1 MRFKTWL
8 VLVTCLGLVLPC
20 LAGPKVHKV
29 SASKMRGK
37 PELKEGKHNGLYAWA
52 DNEGIHVRWNTSE
65 APTLFHG
72 RLDTDRPIKEIKRLR
87 ELGSGWVK
95 QHGDRI
101 VMFSATTRGE
111 LDGFDLVVPASR
123 KIQLEVTIDGQEPKP
138 EQVFLG
144 KDGFNPPGFPLLL
157 YVR

>member
-1 MRFKTWL
+1 MRLSKWL
-8 VLVTCLGLVLPC
+8 VVVICLGLAAPG
-20 LAGPKVHKV
+20 LAGPKVHTV
-29 SASKMRGK
+29 AASKVKGA
-37 PELKEGKHNGLYAWA
+37 PALEEGKQDGFYAWA
-52 DNEGIHVRWNTSE
+52 DKDGFHVRWNTGS

-72 RLDTDRPIKEIKRLR
+72 RIDTDRPIKVTKRLR
-87 ELGSGWVK
+87 ELGPGWIK

-111 LDGFDLVVPASR
+111 LDGFDLEVPGAR
-123 KIQLEVTIDGQEPKP
+123 RIQLELTIDGQEPKV

-144 KDGFNPPGFPLLL
+144 KDGFHPPGLPLLL